1 MTLTLFDTAGQEAFE
16 QLRPMSYPDSEVIL
30 LCFSIDNKDIF
41 DNIKEKFIPEIKQY
55 CPKVPLILVGNKID
69 LRSDNQKSIK
79 YEDGISMA
87 NQIGACTY
95 LECSAKTKEGVK
107 VIFETAARIALKGDR
122 KNKIEKKKNKKRKC
136 QIL

>member
-1 MTLTLFDTAGQEAFE
+1 MTLFDTAGQEAFE

-30 LCFSIDNKDIF
+30 LCFSIDNKDSF
-41 DNIKEKFIPEIKQY
+41 DNIKEKWIPEIKQY

-95 LECSAKTKEGVK
+95 LECSANAKYCN
-107 VIFETAARIALKGDR
+107 F
-122 KNKIEKKKNKKRKC
+122 
-136 QIL
+136 